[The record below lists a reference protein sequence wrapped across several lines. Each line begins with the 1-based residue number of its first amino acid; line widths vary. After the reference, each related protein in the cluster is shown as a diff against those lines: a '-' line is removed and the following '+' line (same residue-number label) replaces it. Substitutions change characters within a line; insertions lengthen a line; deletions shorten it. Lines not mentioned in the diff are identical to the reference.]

1 MARIIFISNY
11 LRGGIHASHLANRT
25 RYFAT
30 REGVELLK
38 DSDVEIPATKKQH
51 EYVQRLVR
59 GFPDAKDLVEY
70 EDFSANPTQ
79 GNVHS
84 FVEQV
89 RELYI
94 DQMDDAGKYID
105 YLANRPG
112 VQSYGEHGLWD
123 ANGKV
128 ESLTRV
134 MEEVSNHNGVVWSP
148 IISIPREDAERLG
161 YNDAENWRAL
171 VNASTADIAKGY
183 KINPEHLR
191 WYAAFHR
198 KENQVH
204 IHMLIYSTNP
214 KEGYLTKDGI
224 RTVKAAFA
232 KQIFRQD
239 MISVYEKQTELR
251 NTLQR
256 DFQSLM
262 EELVTK
268 IESGTIQNE
277 RLNTLVEEL
286 AQRLQNTSGKKVY
299 GYLPA
304 TSKRL
309 VDAIVD
315 EFAKDPRIEEAY
327 KLWYEMRDEVC
338 SVYNEQPPERKPLS
352 QQKEFKPVRNMVIRE
367 VMKLIEKEFTFD
379 DSTMHEEPD
388 WDDEQE
394 TENSTNQTGG
404 SLYSRIFSYRKDSQ
418 FQMQEQYQ
426 RVKHILLSE
435 DTDPVETED
444 ACKDLEKLWNKGY
457 SNAAHLL
464 GCVYRDGLPGKP
476 DLKSAEVWF
485 QRSAEAGDKRSEY
498 ALGKLLL
505 EQGRLQAAKSWLEQ
519 SAEHGNS
526 YAQYHL
532 GKLYLSDEVIQ
543 KDTELATAYLKAS
556 ASQGNQYAQYALGK
570 MYLFGQEIKQD
581 RTQAVEWLS
590 RSAAQGNPYAQHL
603 LDRKDN
609 SKNII
614 IGNAV
619 IRMLHHIGNIFRQ
632 KAAETNTYT
641 GTHIDKKR
649 RMEML
654 DKRIAMGHKIDDHED
669 PVSQQRL

>member
-1 MARIIFISNY
+1 MARIIFVSEY
-11 LRGGIHASHLANRT
+11 LRGGKDAARIANRID
-25 RYFAT
+25 YFA
-30 REGVELLK
+30 RRPGVQLLPDK
-38 DSDVEIPATKKQH
+38 EADAPATAKQH
-51 EYVQRLVR
+51 EFVKRLIR
-59 GFPDAKDLVEY
+59 SYPNAKELLEY
-70 EDFSANPTQ
+70 EDYMEKPTKK
-79 GNVHS
+79 NAH
-84 FVEQV
+84 
-89 RELYI
+89 ELI
-94 DQMDDAGKYID
+94 DQIREIYVDPMDERENFVDYI
-105 YLANRPG
+105 ANRPG
-112 VQSYGEHGLWD
+112 VQTYGEHGLWD

-128 ESLTRV
+128 ETLSRV
-134 MEEVSNHNGVVWSP
+134 LDEVSNHPGIIWTP
-148 IISIPREDAERLG
+148 IISIRREDAERLG

-171 VNASTADIAKGY
+171 ISSSVADIAEGY
-183 KINPEHLR
+183 RIKPDNLR
-191 WYAAFHR
+191 WYAAFHN

-204 IHMLIYSTNP
+204 VHMVIYSSDS
-214 KEGYLTKDGI
+214 KEGYLTKEGI
-224 RTVKAAFA
+224 RAVKSTFA
-232 KQIFRQD
+232 KQIFRD
-239 MISVYEKQTELR
+239 EMYSVYERQTEYR

-256 DFQSLM
+256 NFQSLM
-262 EELVTK
+262 EELVAK
-268 IESGTIQNE
+268 IESGTIQDE
-277 RLNTLVEEL
+277 KLNTLVEEL
-286 AQRLQNTSGKKVY
+286 TQRLQNTTGKKVY
-299 GYLPA
+299 GYLPP

-379 DSTMHEEPD
+379 DSTMHDEPD
-388 WDDEQE
+388 WDDEPE
-394 TENSTNQTGG
+394 AENTTNQTGG

-418 FQMQEQYQ
+418 FQMHEQYQ
-426 RVKHILLSE
+426 RAKHILLSE
-435 DTDPVETED
+435 DTDTVETED

-464 GCVYRDGLPGKP
+464 GCVYRDGLHGKP

-505 EQGRLQAAKSWLEQ
+505 EQGRLQAAKSWLER

-532 GKLYLSDEVIQ
+532 GKLYLTDEVTR

-570 MYLFGQEIKQD
+570 MYLFGQDIEQDKKQ
-581 RTQAVEWLS
+581 AIEWLS

-609 SKNII
+609 SKNAI

-619 IRMLHHIGNIFRQ
+619 IRILHHIGNIFRQ
-632 KAAETNTYT
+632 KASETNTYT
-641 GTHIDKKR
+641 GSHIDKKR

-654 DKRIAMGHKIDDHED
+654 DKRIAVGHKEDDHED